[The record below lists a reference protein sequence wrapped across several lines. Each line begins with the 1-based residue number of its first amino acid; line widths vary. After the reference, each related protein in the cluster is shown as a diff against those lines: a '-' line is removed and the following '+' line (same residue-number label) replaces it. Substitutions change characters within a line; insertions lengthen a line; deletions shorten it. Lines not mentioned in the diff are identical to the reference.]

1 MGMRA
6 VLAVLLAVLV
16 ATYAVTEVQEL
27 GNDVQTTSLEKSAST
42 ATEESDDDLGEG
54 VGRRA
59 SFLATQGSFTLSAG
73 SNRAG
78 NDEEDEDELGEG
90 VGRRASFLSTQ
101 GSFTLTA
108 GSNRAGNDEED
119 EE

>member
-1 MGMRA
+1 MRA

-59 SFLATQGSFTLSAG
+59 SFLSTTGSFTLSAG

-90 VGRRASFLSTQ
+90 VGGRRGAFLATT
-101 GSFTLTA
+101 GSFTLSA
-108 GSNRAGNDEED
+108 SSNRAGNDEED
-119 EE
+119 